1 MVRQNSFSTHAI
13 SLDEHRN
20 WFYATLKNRA
30 RRLFVF
36 YEKEKLIG
44 QVRFD
49 IEENNSA
56 VISISIGANYR
67 GFGLAPCLLEKALRH
82 FHDRE
87 RQISKIYAYVKT
99 ENMAS
104 RYAFYS
110 CWFLRI
116 VFSDN
121 KHALKYC
128 YVYWKLIY
136 SNILVL
142 IGKIPIGY
150 LL

>member
-1 MVRQNSFSTHAI
+1 MKDVTATTPHDRIKSGELYMWRITNVVSYIFSSMV
-13 SLDEHRN
+13 
-20 WFYATLKNRA
+20 
-30 RRLFVF
+30 
-36 YEKEKLIG
+36 
-44 QVRFD
+44 
-49 IEENNSA
+49 A

-104 RYAFYS
+104 RYAFIRAGFKD
-110 CWFLRI
+110 C
-116 VFSDN
+116 VSDN

-128 YVYWKLIY
+128 YVYG
-136 SNILVL
+136 N
-142 IGKIPIGY
+142 
-150 LL
+150 

>member
-1 MVRQNSFSTHAI
+1 MLYH
-13 SLDEHRN
+13 
-20 WFYATLKNRA
+20 WM
-30 RRLFVF
+30 
-36 YEKEKLIG
+36 KLIG

-67 GFGLAPCLLEKALRH
+67 GFGLALCLLEKALRH
-82 FHDRE
+82 FHERE

-104 RYAFYS
+104 RYAFIRAGFKD
-110 CWFLRI
+110 C
-116 VFSDN
+116 VSDN

-128 YVYWKLIY
+128 YVYG
-136 SNILVL
+136 N
-142 IGKIPIGY
+142 
-150 LL
+150 